1 MAVGN
6 APKCFLLTAKQR
18 QDEEEDEA
26 EENEE
31 EEEVELNTE
40 ARSEVPSLSDSSNI
54 VFFLYLLTLKCCCD
68 GVSCVSLA
76 S

>member
-1 MAVGN
+1 M
-6 APKCFLLTAKQR
+6 LTAKQR
-18 QDEEEDEA
+18 QDEEEEDEA

-40 ARSEVPSLSDSSNI
+40 ARSVVPSLSDSSNI